1 MSEAA
6 RRWSGSLGL
15 AALIHAGLLALGL
28 GWAASAPSSSGAPV
42 LAVELAL
49 APAEPQPAPEPP
61 KPQPEPPKPEP
72 PKPAPQ
78 PEAVKPPPPRPTPKP
93 VPKPVARPAEPAVA
107 APAVAPPAPP
117 APAEADD
124 KATTAPTPGADA
136 AAQAAVTRTW
146 QGELLGR
153 LERVKRYPRAAE
165 LRRREGV
172 AVVGFVLDREGNL
185 LEARLVRSSGD
196 ATLDAEALALP
207 ERARPL
213 PPPPEHIAGARI
225 EVVAPVRFS
234 LRR

>member
-28 GWAASAPSSSGAPV
+28 GWAASAPNSSGAPV

-49 APAEPQPAPEPP
+49 APAQPPATPEPP
-61 KPQPEPPKPEP
+61 EPQPEPPRPEP
-72 PKPAPQ
+72 PKPAPK
-78 PEAVKPPPPRPTPKP
+78 PEAVKPPPKPAPRP
-93 VPKPVARPAEPAVA
+93 VPKPVVQPAEPAVA
-107 APAVAPPAPP
+107 APTAAPTAPP
-117 APAEADD
+117 APADAVD
-124 KATTAPTPGADA
+124 KATAAPTPGADA
-136 AAQAAVTRTW
+136 ATRAAVTRTW

-165 LRRREGV
+165 VRRREGV

-196 ATLDAEALALP
+196 AALDAEALALP

-213 PPPPEHIAGARI
+213 PPPPEHIGGARI
-225 EVVAPVRFS
+225 EVVAPVRFT